1 MISMMAMIIIIR
13 SDEGLMLETSALQTF
28 HRGKSTSISARLI
41 KPNFYVMRKWFT
53 GTLMTDLITW
63 SFHIAK
69 RDILATRFI

>member
-41 KPNFYVMRKWFT
+41 KLLCYEEMVHRYF
-53 GTLMTDLITW
+53 D
-63 SFHIAK
+63 
-69 RDILATRFI
+69 D